1 MVNYLKGFYRK
12 PVLVMTIVVILTALS
27 FWQMGEHARVETNL
41 DMYMPSEHP
50 AFIYSDQAESWFNI
64 KDAFI
69 FVVENPDG
77 LFTSG
82 TLNKIKTITKKL
94 QKMSQ
99 IEKDNVTS
107 LYTLDNIVSSDY
119 GMDVRPFFTK
129 VPEDSAGLASIR
141 EAVTG
146 NDMIMGRMVSNDET
160 ATIIVAEL
168 EGDVVFDKALYD
180 QIQETAEEFRGPE
193 NIYFAGRPVVEGTLA
208 QLAPE
213 DMKKMIPI
221 VLLVIVL
228 VLLLTLRSFKSLIVT
243 LFIVILSTI
252 WAFGLMSALQIPI
265 YAVSTMIPVMLIAI
279 GVAYAIHLFN
289 CLELFLKEN
298 PGASKEE
305 ALDNMIEVMWKPVLM
320 AATTTAIGFISLITS
335 QVWPVKYFGLF
346 TAFGVL
352 MALFLSIAFLPAML
366 YMVGLPKLKIKAA
379 KTSEKEGLAGWITNA
394 ILNNSKTILVAT
406 VVIIVVSAFG
416 MQKVWIDSSF
426 LRNFE
431 DDSEIVKADHFI
443 NSHFSG
449 TTQFNVIFEGEDDT
463 FKKPEVW
470 RNVNILQEKLEAIPE
485 VGNTSSM
492 ADYLRKMHKVM
503 HGDSVKYDVIPE
515 SRDLLAQYLLLYTMA
530 GDPKNLDKVVDYNY
544 KRANLTVQ
552 LKGDNSKIIQ
562 KTIDLI
568 NNNKDLF
575 PGITVNFAG
584 SAYKGLVFTDLILQ
598 GQISSLLISIIM
610 VVILLAFM
618 FKSFSAGLIGS
629 VPIIITSM
637 ISFAIMGFLDIPL
650 GVTTALAASIAMGI
664 GIDYAIHFIE
674 RYKIF
679 SMETEDRLLVAIKTM
694 GHTGRA
700 IFFNALVLVLG
711 FTVLLLS
718 AFPPN
723 QELGGLISLN
733 MLLSFLCTII
743 VMLILIHI
751 IKPKLIPKKGDV

>member
-27 FWQMGEHARVETNL
+27 FWQMGQHARVETNL
-41 DMYMPSEHP
+41 DKYMPSEHP

-99 IEKDNVTS
+99 IEKGNVTS
-107 LYTLDNIVSSDY
+107 LYTLDNIVSSDV

-129 VPEDSAGLASIR
+129 VPEDSAGLARIR

-146 NDMIMGRMVSNDET
+146 NDMIMGRMVSHDET

-168 EGDVVFDKALYD
+168 EGDVVFDEALYN

-221 VLLVIVL
+221 VLLVIIL
-228 VLLLTLRSFKSLIVT
+228 VLLLTLRSFKSLLVT

-252 WAFGLMSALQIPI
+252 WAFGLMSALKIPI

-298 PGASKEE
+298 PDATKEE

-352 MALFLSIAFLPAML
+352 MALFLSIAFLPAAL

-379 KTSEKEGLAGWITNA
+379 KTSEKEGLAGRLTTA
-394 ILNNSKTILVAT
+394 ILNNSKIILVVT
-406 VVIIVVSAFG
+406 VVLIVVSAIG

-463 FKKPEVW
+463 FKSPEVW
-470 RNVNILQEKLEAIPE
+470 KNVNILQEKLEAIPE

-568 NNNKDLF
+568 ENNKDLF
-575 PGITVNFAG
+575 PGIKVNFAG
-584 SAYKGLVFTDLILQ
+584 SAYKGLVFTDLILE
-598 GQISSLLISIIM
+598 GQISSLLISVIM
-610 VVILLAFM
+610 VIILLAIM
-618 FKSFSAGLIGS
+618 FRSFTAGLIGS
-629 VPIIITSM
+629 VPIIITAM
-637 ISFAIMGFLDIPL
+637 ISFAIMGFADIPL

-679 SMETEDRLLVAIKTM
+679 SMETEDRVLIAIRTM

-733 MLLSFLCTII
+733 MLLSFLGTIV